1 MCYPIA
7 THCMPQCPCSDY
19 RKSCVHLYNSC
30 EPSGRVQIKLYGI
43 FPSRTMQE
51 LNHNIFPGIIFV
63 GNKTDRSIMA
73 ARKQTGNSSSLVPL
87 FDKDTEGV
95 VYFVLF
101 IGDTHSGHGII
112 GSMMDAHPN
121 MVIAHEYM

>member
-1 MCYPIA
+1 MCIIISIRLLSPYGR
-7 THCMPQCPCSDY
+7 PQ
-19 RKSCVHLYNSC
+19 HWH
-30 EPSGRVQIKLYGI
+30 E
-43 FPSRTMQE
+43 
-51 LNHNIFPGIIFV
+51 IIISPVKACRITDGDANQV

-87 FDKDTEGV
+87 FDKETEGV